1 MHNFKIILIFFTFL
15 LTTLQLTSC
24 VTINEAA
31 LFNRSDSMQAS
42 NVIYSQCKPKQ
53 AVSTEHIATASIA
66 SRSIASRSV
75 VNGQHLDPD
84 NISLLNWNIYK
95 SNRENWAKDL
105 HDFIKEQDIV
115 TIQEAHLNDKLQNVF
130 ARHNYHWTLNA
141 AFHVKNK
148 PSGVMIASRVTALN
162 TCGLRHIEPIIRT
175 PKTALISY
183 YPIKNTSQ
191 ILLVANIHS
200 INFTL
205 GTSAYQRQIDQLFQM
220 AIKHDGPVIIAGDFN
235 TWSQARMSILER
247 HAKSARLSSLD
258 YSNHI
263 RTHVFGNALDH
274 VFYRGLKPLNHHSW
288 KVNSSDHNP
297 TSVKFKLL

>member
-1 MHNFKIILIFFTFL
+1 
-15 LTTLQLTSC
+15 
-24 VTINEAA
+24 
-31 LFNRSDSMQAS
+31 MQAS
-42 NVIYSQCKPKQ
+42 NVIYSQCTPKQ
-53 AVSTEHIATASIA
+53 AVSSGSASPESIA
-66 SRSIASRSV
+66 SGSIASRSV
-75 VNGQHLDPD
+75 INGQHLDPD

-95 SNRENWAKDL
+95 SNRTNWAKDL

-115 TIQEAHLNDKLQNVF
+115 TIQEAHLNDKLQSVF

-141 AFHVKNK
+141 AFHIKNK
-148 PSGVMIASRVTALN
+148 PSGVMTASRIATLN

-175 PKTALISY
+175 PKTALINY
-183 YPIKNTSQ
+183 YPIKDTRQ

-205 GTSAYQRQIDQLFQM
+205 GTSAYKRQIDQLFQM

-235 TWSQARMSILER
+235 TWSQARMSVLEH
-247 HAKSARLSSLD
+247 HATSARLSSLD

-263 RTHVFGNALDH
+263 RTHVFGKALDH
-274 VFYRGLKPLNHHSW
+274 VFYRGLKPLSHHSW
-288 KVNSSDHNP
+288 EVDSSDHNP